1 MGWAAVVTHAAVS
14 PPTFER
20 YQVILERQPFG
31 PALSA
36 ESTEAS
42 TTSTTMVA
50 TSATG
55 EALGLRACG
64 LVQVEG
70 EGLRAGLVDSK
81 TGKSYFLAPGEM
93 EDGIR
98 VASVNF
104 ETEEVVV
111 QRGSEMAILR
121 LKEAGPGEKKA
132 GGSAVTRPAFTPPR
146 PPTMSAPTPPSTP
159 SSSPPP
165 PPPRLQGPEL
175 EKQLR
180 EYQMEVIRKGLP
192 PLPIPLTPEQ
202 DAQLVQEGIL
212 PPQTP
217 MVIQRPDAQIIIQ
230 PAPAGVTVG
239 GAVIT
244 Q

>member
-1 MGWAAVVTHAAVS
+1 MAAVA

-20 YQVILERQPFG
+20 YQIILDRQPFG
-31 PALSA
+31 PALSM
-36 ESTEAS
+36 ESTEHS
-42 TTSTTMVA
+42 TTTMTMVA

-98 VASVNF
+98 VVSVNF

-132 GGSAVTRPAFTPPR
+132 GGGVVTRPTFTPPR
-146 PPTMSAPTPPSTP
+146 LPTVSAPTPSSTP
-159 SSSPPP
+159 PSSPPP
-165 PPPRLQGPEL
+165 PTPPRLQGSEL

-202 DAQLVQEGIL
+202 DAQLVQEGVL

-230 PAPAGVTVG
+230 PAPPGVTVG